1 MTKCENNAR
10 DPVRARQKL
19 DSALVPQKDYGGAAR
34 GGRGSCRGEKELS
47 RRAAAPRG
55 INESNKFRGLLKLKF
70 DLRPTGDYRRAK
82 LPLSRR
88 LERADKWIAPNS
100 DALDRRLIPGVLSRE
115 KSRKR
120 HHHSQRIQLAK
131 YACKFLSDVF
141 GCALS
146 ETDAARRRE
155 ERSRDKLK
163 CLKLESNQARK
174 RRHLATN
181 EERRA
186 ALFTRNWLNLL
197 GNKLCIRENYGN
209 QWSNYVVI
217 TVFLAEHWNKG
228 DIKKVHTMNYTGR
241 LESRVYLRS
250 YKWYLRK

>member
-19 DSALVPQKDYGGAAR
+19 DGALALKGTTEKREGEK
-34 GGRGSCRGEKELS
+34 SCRGEKELS
-47 RRAAAPRG
+47 RRATAPRG

-82 LPLSRR
+82 LPLSR

-100 DALDRRLIPGVLSRE
+100 DSTGDSRVLSRE
-115 KSRKR
+115 KSSSSSSSWKR
-120 HHHSQRIQLAK
+120 HHHSQRIIQSWQ

-141 GCALS
+141 GRAPS
-146 ETDAARRRE
+146 RRMLRVVSCWKNA
-155 ERSRDKLK
+155 SRDKLK

-174 RRHLATN
+174 HRLLTKNAG
-181 EERRA
+181 A

-197 GNKLCIRENYGN
+197 RNKLCIHENYDN
-209 QWSNYVVI
+209 RWSNYVAI
-217 TVFLAEHWNKG
+217 TVFLAEHTNKEE
-228 DIKKVHTMNYTGR
+228 IKKNLGIERITLVN
-241 LESRVYLRS
+241 
-250 YKWYLRK
+250 